1 MLETMQTIPLP
12 PVDEREALRYAQGG
26 SDEGLRLRLRA
37 CAKGVEFTP
46 RVIYRT
52 LEKEDFFKAVPLA
65 KGSVSLTNLLHDCE
79 QVVLFAATVGLDG
92 DRLIARYSKIKP
104 SKAICFQAIGAAQI
118 ETLCDIFCREI
129 AEKCE
134 EQGYRIGNRFSPG
147 YGEFP
152 LGRQQEIFLLLD
164 CARRI
169 GVTLLESGLMSPT
182 KSVTAVFGIGK
193 RE

>member
-1 MLETMQTIPLP
+1 MLDRVFVKTYENIP
-12 PVDEREALRYAQGG
+12 VQKGEALRYAG
-26 SDEGLRLRLRA
+26 
-37 CAKGVEFTP
+37 AKEDFSLMEECMKEFSSAN
-46 RVIYRT
+46 RVCFSV
-52 LEKEDFFKAVPLA
+52 LEKEKFF
-65 KGSVSLTNLLHDCE
+65 SLFGEEGTKHRLQNAE
-79 QVVLFAATVGLDG
+79 YVLVFAATVGLDG

-129 AEKCE
+129 AKKCE

-169 GVTLLESGLMSPT
+169 GVTLLDSGLMSPT